1 MSLFDQ
7 LHPEWQAVLVHLK
20 SDLDAIDVALIG
32 EDIAPDYA
40 DVMRAL
46 TVPIDSIL
54 VVIFGQDPY
63 PMRSQAHGLAFSVAR
78 DVSPLPASLRNI
90 FKELKQDCG
99 LQVGDNGDLQ
109 RWSDQGVLLL
119 NRILTTRVGHSLAHA
134 DLGWQVITNEV
145 ARVLGARGVI
155 AIMWGKAA
163 QELIPYFDNEL
174 VIQSPHPSPLS
185 AYRGF
190 FGSKPFSRTNGLLSQ
205 KGLNKI
211 NW

>member
-1 MSLFDQ
+1 MNLFDQ
-7 LHPEWQAVLVHLK
+7 LHPEWQGVLAHLK
-20 SDLDAIDVALIG
+20 SDLDAIDLALIG
-32 EDIAPDYA
+32 EDIAPAYA

-46 TVPIDSIL
+46 TVAIGSVR

-63 PMRSQAHGLAFSVAR
+63 PTRGQAHGLAFSVAR
-78 DVSPLPASLRNI
+78 DVTPLPASLRNI
-90 FKELKQDCG
+90 FKELSQDCG
-99 LQVGDNGDLQ
+99 LQVGENGDLQ

-145 ARVLGARGVI
+145 ARILGARGVI

-163 QELIPYFDNEL
+163 QELTPYFDNEL

-190 FGSKPFSRTNGLLSQ
+190 FASKPFSRTNGLLSQ
-205 KGLNKI
+205 RGLNKI

>member
-1 MSLFDQ
+1 MSLYEQ
-7 LHPEWQAVLVHLK
+7 LHPEWQAVLAHLR

-32 EDIAPDYA
+32 EDIAPNYA
-40 DVMRAL
+40 YVMRAL
-46 TVPIDSIL
+46 TVPIGSIR

-63 PMRSQAHGLAFSVAR
+63 PTRGYAQGLAFSVAR

-90 FKELKQDCG
+90 FNELSQDCG
-99 LQVGDNGDLQ
+99 LQVGDNGDLH
-109 RWSDQGVLLL
+109 RWVDQGVMLL
-119 NRILTTRVGHSLAHA
+119 NRILTTRVGQSLAHE

-145 ARVLGARGVI
+145 AKVLGAQGVI

-163 QELIPYFDNEL
+163 QELMPYFREEL
-174 VIQSPHPSPLS
+174 VIQSSHPSPLS

-190 FGSKPFSRTNGLLSQ
+190 FGSKPFSRVNGLLLERGI
-205 KGLNKI
+205 KPI